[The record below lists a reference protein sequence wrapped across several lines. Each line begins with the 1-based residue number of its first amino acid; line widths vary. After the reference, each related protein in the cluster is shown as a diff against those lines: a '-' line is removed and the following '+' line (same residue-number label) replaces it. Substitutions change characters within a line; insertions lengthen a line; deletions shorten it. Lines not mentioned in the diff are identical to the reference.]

1 MGAAFDS
8 IKAGLS
14 EALAHAQARHTL
26 VREHRIDRV
35 DVRQL
40 RAKIG
45 LTQKQFSAKFGISLP
60 TLRQW
65 QRGDRKPQGA
75 ALVLLNVI
83 AKETHSVKYATQ
95 LC

>member
-1 MGAAFDS
+1 MSAAFNS

-14 EALAHAQARHTL
+14 EALAHAQGKPTL
-26 VREHRIDRV
+26 VREHRIDLV

-45 LTQKQFSAKFGISLP
+45 LTQEQFSAKFGISLP
-60 TLRQW
+60 TLRHW
-65 QRGDRKPQGA
+65 ERGDRKPQGA

-83 AKETHSVKYATQ
+83 AKEPKAVLRAPA
-95 LC
+95 